1 MTLHLSPGG
10 APPTNLHDLAAV
22 AGIGRTFAHTFHNV
36 NDADFADLLRLIH
49 LGMQRRAEE
58 AVAAEAWASFAAA
71 ARAERAR
78 IINAGGVRAG
88 GRA

>member
-1 MTLHLSPGG
+1 MTPHLPSGA
-10 APPTNLHDLAAV
+10 APPPDLRDLRAV
-22 AGIGRTFAHTFHNV
+22 AEIGRTFAHTFHDVDNSS
-36 NDADFADLLRLIH
+36 FGDLLRLIH